1 MPTPLRGELW
11 WCEPPHIGGRPVVVL
26 SRDAA
31 ANLDSVESVTLAALV
46 ERIGRLSDALGDVM
60 VDATSLETQVLRS

>member
-1 MPTPLRGELW
+1 
-11 WCEPPHIGGRPVVVL
+11 VL